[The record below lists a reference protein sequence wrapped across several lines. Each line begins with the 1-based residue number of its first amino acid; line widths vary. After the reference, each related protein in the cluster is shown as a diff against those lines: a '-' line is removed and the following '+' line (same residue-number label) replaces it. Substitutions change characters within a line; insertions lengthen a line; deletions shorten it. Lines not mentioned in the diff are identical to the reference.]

1 MGTVF
6 YIRLSLRTTTFSLEL
21 INDFFFTVRK
31 VVAARSCFYNCLSFC
46 SPLGRHP
53 PGRHP
58 PGQTSLV
65 RHPRADT
72 PTPREMATAADGTH
86 HTGMYSCC
94 DIIFLA
100 HIYRPLTKLREGNVS
115 SHSVPP
121 YPLLALTHS
130 PEASESEVRAS
141 ENFDPLAPWG

>member
-1 MGTVF
+1 MIFF
-6 YIRLSLRTTTFSLEL
+6 YRPQSSCGKVMFLQLSVILFPPRQTPPRQTPSWADIPGQT
-21 INDFFFTVRK
+21 
-31 VVAARSCFYNCLSFC
+31 
-46 SPLGRHP
+46 P

-58 PGQTSLV
+58 P
-65 RHPRADT
+65 
-72 PTPREMATAADGTH
+72 PREMATAADGTH
-86 HTGMYSCC
+86 PTGMYSCC

-100 HIYRPLTKLREGNVS
+100 HIYRPLTKLREGNVF

-141 ENFDPLAPWG
+141 ENFDPLARWG